1 MREIRT
7 AIRITIITAVM
18 AVALPSGQV
27 GGSESPA
34 DNRVEELQFELVDGT
49 VITGRIDVKAI
60 PFRMQNGSIVKIPV
74 ADLAEL
80 SVGLMDRPVFV
91 QRVETLIAALDS
103 DKTREDAV
111 VKLIAL
117 GPAIKPIVSEHITS
131 GVPARRLAVERI
143 LKAYLR
149 WYLSHPNSPRRLTRP
164 LDLQSKVHAGEN
176 RFVGMLAVDEFRIAG
191 TYGSIIAKREAIH
204 QIRQAPRIA
213 PCMTRWDLDLR
224 DGTHLR
230 GIPTGPPLRVKTR
243 YGLLVLPLALVRK
256 AYIAA
261 DGISVRIECAGS
273 DRIAGTIGAKTTI
286 SLKTDKGAVDIP
298 TGKIAIALCGPL
310 TIRGHDH
317 SVKSIAF
324 SPDGKSLLSGSWD
337 RSAKLW
343 DTTNGKELLTV
354 SPSKSPV
361 VCVAF
366 APDGKRFASVTQ
378 NNTITLWETASGKKQ
393 FAIKRTADWTYLV
406 VVFSPD
412 GKQLALKGEGGAVE
426 LWDAALGTELLS
438 LRGYAAAARSAVFSP
453 DGKALV
459 AGSWNKIIFCDTTT
473 GKTIL
478 TLKGHSKNVT
488 SIAFSPNG
496 KHLVSGGD
504 DGVIKLWDI
513 AGGTELFTRKM
524 GYGAVLAVAFSPDGK
539 HLASGGEDNTIRIWH
554 AVTGTELFTLNG
566 HSNKVNSLTF
576 SPDGK
581 RLASGS
587 RDKTIKIWDARDW
600 TRAAK

>member
-1 MREIRT
+1 
-7 AIRITIITAVM
+7 
-18 AVALPSGQV
+18 
-27 GGSESPA
+27 
-34 DNRVEELQFELVDGT
+34 
-49 VITGRIDVKAI
+49 
-60 PFRMQNGSIVKIPV
+60 
-74 ADLAEL
+74 
-80 SVGLMDRPVFV
+80 MDRPVFV

-117 GPAIKPIVSEHITS
+117 GPAIKPVVSKHITS
-131 GVPARRLAVERI
+131 DVSARRLAVDRI
-143 LKAYLR
+143 LKAYLG
-149 WYLSHPNSPRRLTRP
+149 WYWSHPNSPRRLISP

-204 QIRQAPRIA
+204 QIRQVPRIA

-256 AYIAA
+256 ADIAA

-273 DRIAGTIGAKTTI
+273 DRIAGTIGTKTTI
-286 SLKTDKGAVDIP
+286 SLKTDKGPVDIP

-310 TIRGHDH
+310 TVRGHDH
-317 SVKSIAF
+317 MVMSLAF
-324 SPDGKSLLSGSWD
+324 SPDGKTLLSGSWD
-337 RSAKLW
+337 KSAKLW
-343 DTTNGKELLTV
+343 DTTNGKELLAV
-354 SPSKSPV
+354 SASNSPV

-366 APDGKRFASVTQ
+366 APDGKRFASGD
-378 NNTITLWETASGKKQ
+378 NRNTVTLWETASGKKQ
-393 FAIKRTADWTYLV
+393 LAIKGSEDWV
-406 VVFSPD
+406 CSFVFSPD
-412 GKQLALKGEGGAVE
+412 GKQLALRGKGYVIE
-426 LWDAALGTELLS
+426 LWDAARGTELRTLQGH
-438 LRGYAAAARSAVFSP
+438 LGGVRSTAFSP
-453 DGKALV
+453 DGKSLAS
-459 AGSWNKIIFCDTTT
+459 GSWDKTIKFWDTAT
-473 GKTIL
+473 GKTML
-478 TLKGHSKNVT
+478 TLKGHSKPVT

-496 KHLVSGGD
+496 KRLVSGGD

-513 AGGTELFTRKM
+513 AGGTELFTRKV
-524 GYGAVLAVAFSPDGK
+524 GYGPVLAVVFSPDGK
-539 HLASGGEDNTIRIWH
+539 HLASGGEDTTIRIWH

-566 HSNKVNSLTF
+566 HSDKVHSLAF

-587 RDKTIKIWDARDW
+587 KDKTIKIWDARDW
-600 TRAAK
+600 TK